1 MSDEQALLAVE
12 REIALLFRRGRAK
25 VADLSRQVH
34 PELEGMAYSMLGFVE
49 QAGRVRLTD
58 IGAHFSVGKA
68 TVSRQIKALEEIG
81 LVAREAD
88 PLDRRAALV
97 SLTEDGAAR
106 YLRVRNSRTA
116 RFRRLMETWPQD
128 DVARFADLLERFNDL
143 TDDLTGDPA
152 GDPAGDLTGDQDGEP
167 VAT

>member
-25 VADLSRQVH
+25 VAELSRQVH

-88 PLDRRAALV
+88 PLDRRASLV
-97 SLTEDGAAR
+97 SLTADGAER
-106 YLRVRNSRTA
+106 YLRVRDSRTG
-116 RFRRLMETWPQD
+116 RFRELLATWPQD
-128 DVARFADLLERFNDL
+128 DVLRFADLLERFNE
-143 TDDLTGDPA
+143 LTGESLED
-152 GDPAGDLTGDQDGEP
+152 
-167 VAT
+167 

>member
-1 MSDEQALLAVE
+1 VSDERALLAVE

-25 VADLSRQVH
+25 VAELSRQVH
-34 PELEGMAYSMLGFVE
+34 PELEGMAYSMLGFIE

-58 IGAHFSVGKA
+58 IGTHFGVGKA
-68 TVSRQIKALEEIG
+68 TVSRQVKALEEIG

-106 YLRVRNSRTA
+106 YLRVRDSRTGQ
-116 RFRRLMETWPQD
+116 FRELMETWPQD
-128 DVARFADLLERFNDL
+128 DVERFADLLERFNEQ
-143 TDDLTGDPA
+143 TAEPA
-152 GDPAGDLTGDQDGEP
+152 GN
-167 VAT
+167 